1 MKLNCKP
8 GDLAVI
14 VSPRSG
20 HPCYLTGRF
29 CTVLKLAQNNRVK
42 MPDDHR
48 VYELKGSVGACW
60 LIQYS
65 YPIAII
71 SDLGQVAFSTYDLLW
86 NSRLRPIRDP
96 GPDAVDETLLWLP
109 VPTNEGVAA

>member
-1 MKLNCKP
+1 MKINCKP

-14 VSPRSG
+14 TAPRSG
-20 HPCYLTGRF
+20 NPCPLTGKF

-42 MPDDHR
+42 IPNDNR
-48 VYELKGSVGACW
+48 VYELEGDIAACW
-60 LIQYS
+60 LIQYT
-65 YPIAII
+65 YPVATI
-71 SDLGQVAFSTYDLLW
+71 SDQGRVIFSVYDLVW
-86 NSRLRPIRDP
+86 DSRLRPIRDP